1 MLADGVTTNL
11 ELVKPED
18 GASDGTW
25 GPKLNTNFDTLDD
38 NPGIATVAD
47 DAAKTALNASSW
59 EGRLVYQLDDNVVY
73 KYTGAAWEPV
83 GTIEQFTALVH
94 ATTDHTGI
102 TGCGGSGG
110 GAGGTLYLY
119 NNAWGGF

>member
-1 MLADGVTTNL
+1 MAETTNL
-11 ELVKPED
+11 KLQKPVD
-18 GASDGTW
+18 NDTTW
-25 GPKLNTNFDTLDD
+25 GDD
-38 NPGIATVAD
+38 YRGAMDIIDENPGIKNVAD
-47 DAAKTALNASSW
+47 DAAKTALSADSW

-73 KYTGAAWEPV
+73 KYTGAAWEAV

-94 ATTDHTGI
+94 ASTDHTGI

-110 GAGGTLYLY
+110 GAGSTLYLY